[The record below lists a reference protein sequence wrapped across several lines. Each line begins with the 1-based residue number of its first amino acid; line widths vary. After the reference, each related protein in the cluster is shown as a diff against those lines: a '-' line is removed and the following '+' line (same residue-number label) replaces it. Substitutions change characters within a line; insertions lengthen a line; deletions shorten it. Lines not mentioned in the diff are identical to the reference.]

1 MSESTIFLNGY
12 ARGGTNIVW
21 NLLQSHPDITTPID
35 EIGQLRRRSLK
46 LRIAMAGAKKSSY
59 FRKIVKRELEAYQL
73 NTLTDPDNQFKAEGV
88 RYNEN
93 EVASSCLCL
102 KGVTDDVLLADSLLA
117 VYPGLY
123 FIALVRN
130 GYALADGY
138 LRGGKTIE
146 EAADIYGRVYSQ
158 IKRCEKL
165 IPNFMMIKFE
175 DVLEDPFGVSQKL
188 FEFVGAEPTKLDHLR
203 LKSKRVIQST
213 GEATPAF
220 GERGRKYWFDRES
233 IGQILDPS
241 ITSTQISRLSLE
253 NKQRFASSASEAME
267 YFGYE

>member
-1 MSESTIFLNGY
+1 MSNSTIFLSGY

-46 LRIAMAGAKKSSY
+46 LRLALAGAKRSLFFRHMVDRKLKS
-59 FRKIVKRELEAYQL
+59 YQL
-73 NTLTDPDNQFKAEGV
+73 NTLVDPDNQFKAAGA
-88 RYNEN
+88 RYTEN
-93 EVASSCLCL
+93 EVASSRLCL

-117 VYPGLY
+117 VYPSLY

-158 IKRCEKL
+158 IKRCEKQ

-175 DVLEDPFGVSQKL
+175 DVLEDPFCVSQKL

-203 LKSKRVIQST
+203 LKSKRVIQNT
-213 GEATPAF
+213 GEVAPAF
-220 GERGRKYWFDRES
+220 GERGRKYWFDRDS
-233 IGQILDPS
+233 ISQILDPS
-241 ITSTQISRLSLE
+241 ITSTQISRLSDGM
-253 NKQRFASSASEAME
+253 KQEFAARASAAME
-267 YFGYE
+267 YYGYT